1 MRILSFYPTKTF
13 KLIMGFENNEYRIL
27 DIQIFLQKEQGL
39 LKDLC
44 NDINL
49 FMSAELDAVVGT
61 IRWSNGVDVENNL
74 LYEASQD
81 LDILMKGNRN
91 ILYPRNPRK
100 ITRLGDNSQSRLS
113 KENQRLIKLIRGYKL

>member
-1 MRILSFYPTKTF
+1 M
-13 KLIMGFENNEYRIL
+13 
-27 DIQIFLQKEQGL
+27 KE
-39 LKDLC
+39 LC

-49 FMSAELDAVVGT
+49 FMSAELDEVVGT

-81 LDILMKGNRN
+81 LDMLMKGNRN